1 MMKKSEITTTELGRF
16 GEKAAADYLKKK
28 GYRILEKN
36 FRAGKNEIDI
46 IASRKKEIV
55 FVEVKTRTLSA
66 LGDLPYGNPL
76 EAVDTPKQKR
86 TLAAASAYLCKS
98 ETEQMPR
105 FDIIE
110 VYLKHRGGLF
120 RALSVERICHI
131 EDAFGS

>member
-1 MMKKSEITTTELGRF
+1 MKKSDLTTTELGRF
-16 GEKAAADYLKKK
+16 GEKAAAEYLKKK

-46 IASRKKEIV
+46 IAANRKEIV

-66 LGDLPYGNPL
+66 LGDLPYGTPL

-86 TLAAASAYLCKS
+86 TLAAASAYLYKS
-98 ETEQMPR
+98 ETERIPR

-110 VYLKHRGGLF
+110 VYLTHRSGLF
-120 RALSVERICHI
+120 KTLSVEKISHI

>member
-1 MMKKSEITTTELGRF
+1 MTTKELGDF
-16 GEKAAADYLKKK
+16 GEKAAADLLKKK

-46 IASRKKEIV
+46 IASNRRDIV

-66 LGDLPYGNPL
+66 LGDLPYGSPL

-86 TLAAASAYLCKS
+86 TLAAASAYLYKS
-98 ETEQMPR
+98 ETDLMPR

-110 VYLKHRGGLF
+110 VYLEHRGRLF
-120 RALSVERICHI
+120 KTLSVAKICHI